1 MKDWTRKNAF
11 VRRLREMLKGFRI
24 LEVKIDRYREVAPP
38 DETLG
43 GMPGVAVPGRGV
55 VIITLKGNWRK

>member
-24 LEVKIDRYREVAPP
+24 LAADIEHYDEVAPT

-43 GMPGVAVPGRGV
+43 RLHGVPRGRGV
-55 VIITLKGNWRK
+55 VIIKLKGTWRK